1 MRPTRPPPTTRRP
14 RWGRVQQHQ
23 HHSTQRRAAPRHP
36 HHATPRF
43 NTPPRR
49 TARRCFIHRPFSLSP
64 EETTASGRQHFARM
78 RTSLL
83 HLAHC
88 PCPLIHPTTTT
99 YRAPQDPNFRPA
111 NWPPFPKSCYWPMS
125 VLELILDLF
134 GPLTPDLVTPPVS
147 PCAPRAGWPS
157 PCHRAIPADL
167 ALPPPHRAAPS
178 INRKPCFHH
187 DFQGEIP
194 EWGYGAVRM
203 TYGISDIITL
213 TSTFLFL
220 SFQ

>member
-134 GPLTPDLVTPPVS
+134 GPLTPDLDHTVACSLPLCRRRCHSLCRPVRRVRAGLLPVS
-147 PCAPRAGWPS
+147 PCHPR
-157 PCHRAIPADL
+157 
-167 ALPPPHRAAPS
+167 
-178 INRKPCFHH
+178 
-187 DFQGEIP
+187 
-194 EWGYGAVRM
+194 
-203 TYGISDIITL
+203 
-213 TSTFLFL
+213 
-220 SFQ
+220 